1 LHRSGPDHPA
11 GEPPPRAH
19 HRSVDLG
26 GGGDRRAVRAGPA
39 HRGLGQRRDGALHH
53 RGDEVSGALH
63 GTVPAPRA
71 PGATLAARV
80 ARTAGLALLGS
91 ATRTSALPARPP
103 APSARCGPGSPPG
116 SATGARA
123 ASVRGR
129 TSACGPACA
138 RAPLTWRVA
147 GRFVAGEHTIDAI
160 DAVRRLN
167 AAGLDG
173 ILNLLGE
180 GVRDPGGIETAVAGY
195 REAIRAAAAA
205 GARTT
210 VSIKP
215 SQMGV

>member
-1 LHRSGPDHPA
+1 
-11 GEPPPRAH
+11 
-19 HRSVDLG
+19 
-26 GGGDRRAVRAGPA
+26 
-39 HRGLGQRRDGALHH
+39 QRLI
-53 RGDEVSGALH
+53 
-63 GTVPAPRA
+63 
-71 PGATLAARV
+71 
-80 ARTAGLALLGS
+80 
-91 ATRTSALPARPP
+91 
-103 APSARCGPGSPPG
+103 
-116 SATGARA
+116 
-123 ASVRGR
+123 
-129 TSACGPACA
+129 A

-160 DAVRRLN
+160 AAVRRLN

-215 SQMGV
+215 SQMGVMFDLDECAQRLREIGGDAHA